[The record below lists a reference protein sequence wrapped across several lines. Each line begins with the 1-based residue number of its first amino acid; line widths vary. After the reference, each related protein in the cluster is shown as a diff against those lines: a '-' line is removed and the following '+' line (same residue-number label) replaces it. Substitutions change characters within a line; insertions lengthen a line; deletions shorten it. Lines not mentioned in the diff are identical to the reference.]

1 MTRREEW
8 MMLTASA
15 LAAGLTPQAARL
27 AADETLA
34 ECDERFPGDRELRMR
49 DTRLFCSNIRV
60 NYAGS
65 GKR

>member
-1 MTRREEW
+1 MSRRDEW
-8 MMLTASA
+8 LTLTAAA

-34 ECDERFPGDRELRMR
+34 ECDERFPGDREIHMS
-49 DTRLFCSNIRV
+49 DTRPTWMGIRV
-60 NYAGS
+60 NYGE